1 MHNEKT
7 LKDLSLAEELIH
19 KAELCLESNFELANE
34 RYSIAHK
41 IIYNKE
47 DTLNKTYGSS
57 QIQSMKN
64 DIDLISDGTYLEYKM
79 SDFVLEDISR
89 EGFLDNVTSILKNTK
104 DKIIEFIKRIIN
116 YIKNLFRSEKTK
128 SKEVKLKKANK
139 EEINNVVINIKSAN
153 INKVPDISKH
163 PVNRVNEDNYIP
175 ENKTKT
181 NIIQEISKT
190 QSPEIFLINLIKLI
204 KVNSLFNIISTVD
217 LTKEDRDHIK
227 LHSEWDD
234 DYKKNLNN
242 IPKSLEEFLKNL
254 KNKCNLTD
262 AVSEIKEAIKQKIII
277 PEHGIKSIKVISS
290 FVNQIYDVINSEVN
304 KNELEKLQNEIT
316 EKQIENIKD
325 ILVYGLKDINKISD
339 DVSNLIYDTI
349 QLVNKE
355 FKDEDGFAEQSNAFL
370 NVLFAFTKMNG
381 LAFSKF
387 DILTRVYV
395 DLLELNIN
403 IDKDILEKEMF
414 EANMKMFEHDYELVC
429 EAFNLEDNIRKD
441 LENLNENNKEEI
453 NARYYVYNHKING
466 NMTCERLTTEQLK
479 VSLEGFMDTL
489 KTVGSKI
496 VEVIKK
502 LIEYI
507 IKGVKYLFSKINS
520 LFGKNLVIGQNV
532 NEITAFINSSIS
544 REDYAE
550 IGKRNTVT
558 KSISVLTNKDIKE
571 FLKYYKSYIKTYIRA
586 YIDATFFIY
595 LDKTEDEKLYNNSVN
610 FSTGSNATTFSDKNI
625 NNKILLGEIFKKYFN
640 TDISTLDFTKTNN
653 LLLIYKSI
661 NSYISKQNSPIDFKT
676 SINNILTIVNSDNDT
691 TDVNNDKKKIILSY
705 SQSYDQF
712 IDGIK
717 YNDRIK
723 FKGVREAKKKVIHIE
738 DTEINELWNMSVDT
752 LTIKHEESLNYL
764 VKMID
769 VVYLKNSF
777 KENNDNIEYMDNYRF
792 ILRLLNSIEASL
804 NSASNSLKIA
814 NDHYDNINKSMKAI
828 TFSNKK
834 EVNIKG

>member
-204 KVNSLFNIISTVD
+204 KVNSLFNIMSTVD

-277 PEHGIKSIKVISS
+277 PEYGIKSIKVISS

-387 DILTRVYV
+387 DILTRAYV

-429 EAFNLEDNIRKD
+429 EAFNLEDNIRRD

-507 IKGVKYLFSKINS
+507 IKGFRYLISLLSNDKELYEFDLRENIDKIESIGINTIATEARNVGVEITVTKTEQVINSDLKGFISNYKNYKKNIVASYISLVFYHSIITRTINIDDITYYVKDESNDKNERYSYLKEVIEKDLSRYFIIRKFTRTTDNLFPGLVNYLMANGATFDSEIINNTKLLEADLKYNTKPNNELLDFTEAYSGSYNEFLFGVNGNNIRGSNKIDGLTNGINLAVDLRTIASEIRSIDNKYLFDRFYHIDTEKKMYDILN
-520 LFGKNLVIGQNV
+520 
-532 NEITAFINSSIS
+532 SIS
-544 REDYAE
+544 
-550 IGKRNTVT
+550 IRNL
-558 KSISVLTNKDIKE
+558 SQEL
-571 FLKYYKSYIKTYIRA
+571 
-586 YIDATFFIY
+586 
-595 LDKTEDEKLYNNSVN
+595 
-610 FSTGSNATTFSDKNI
+610 
-625 NNKILLGEIFKKYFN
+625 
-640 TDISTLDFTKTNN
+640 
-653 LLLIYKSI
+653 
-661 NSYISKQNSPIDFKT
+661 
-676 SINNILTIVNSDNDT
+676 
-691 TDVNNDKKKIILSY
+691 KKI
-705 SQSYDQF
+705 
-712 IDGIK
+712 
-717 YNDRIK
+717 
-723 FKGVREAKKKVIHIE
+723 H
-738 DTEINELWNMSVDT
+738 
-752 LTIKHEESLNYL
+752 
-764 VKMID
+764 
-769 VVYLKNSF
+769 SF
-777 KENNDNIEYMDNYRF
+777 Y
-792 ILRLLNSIEASL
+792 LRLLGSHIEFKVKARDFYKKAHKFYRSL
-804 NSASNSLKIA
+804 STLPR
-814 NDHYDNINKSMKAI
+814 SMGPHTPTI
-828 TFSNKK
+828 
-834 EVNIKG
+834 IKG